1 MTRRTL
7 AQWQALFTEQA
18 ASGLSVAAFCRD
30 RGINPSYFGIRRKQ
44 LAPTVPAPDSA
55 FIPVALTGSGQAP
68 GVDIVLGEA
77 LRVRVPL
84 CVSPTWLAALVCA
97 LRG

>member
-1 MTRRTL
+1 MTRRTPE
-7 AQWQALFTEQA
+7 QWQALFTEQA
-18 ASGLSVAAFCRD
+18 ASGLSVTAFCRD
-30 RGINPSYFGIRRKQ
+30 RGINPNYFSLRRKQ
-44 LAPTVPAPDSA
+44 LAPTGPAPDSA

-68 GVDIVLGEA
+68 CVDIVLGET
-77 LRVRVPL
+77 LCVRVPL